1 MFAITRWLLCSIGL
15 LSMIIC
21 LESTIAGNRASTFFL
36 NYIWPSDWSSDH
48 VDLPTFTVVTEVGKG
63 IFFLNWRHHYRGN
76 IWNLSFFLLSCVSG
90 QSHEVWHHDCFP
102 LAGPNMQQ
110 GFSCCLEYTEDH
122 PKTRLIVLTVVFFKC
137 TFLRVFRSLFA
148 YILQIFL
155 LSLFP
160 FKFGTRPEN

>member
-1 MFAITRWLLCSIGL
+1 MVALFYWSIVHDYLFGKHYRGKQSFNILPELHLTQWL
-15 LSMIIC
+15 
-21 LESTIAGNRASTFFL
+21 EF
-36 NYIWPSDWSSDH
+36 WSCGPPNIYCGH
-48 VDLPTFTVVTEVGKG
+48 WGWQRNF
-63 IFFLNWRHHYRGN
+63 FFLNWRHHYRGN

-137 TFLRVFRSLFA
+137 TFLSVFRSLFA